1 MKSLPREFYDR
12 DTLEVAKDL
21 LGCLLV
27 REYEGE
33 RLVGRITETEAYI
46 GRCDKACHAYGY
58 KRTGRTETL
67 FARPGTAY
75 LYLIYGM
82 YTCLNFV
89 TEREGEPAAV
99 LIRAIEAVAGEET
112 MARLRF
118 GAVPEKWSSY
128 QRKNFLN
135 GPGKVCKAL
144 SLDKRQNGHDLL
156 TPPLYV
162 LPRDRA
168 VGNLHCG
175 PRIGIDY
182 AQDGSRSMWT
192 GTGISWEHA
201 NRSLCWI
208 LHGSMRQCQG
218 PCFSIRLLSETM
230 TDRKMSSERHAHSRK
245 SM

>member
-1 MKSLPREFYDR
+1 MKILTREFYDR
-12 DTLEVAKDL
+12 DTLTVAKDL

-33 RLVGRITETEAYI
+33 QLVGRITETEAYI

-58 KRTGRTETL
+58 KRTARTETL

-89 TEREGEPAAV
+89 TERSGEPAAV
-99 LIRAIEAVAGEET
+99 LIRGVEAVEGAQA

-118 GAVPEKWSSY
+118 GKGLNELTAY

-135 GPGKVCKAL
+135 GPGKVCKGM
-144 SLDKRQNGHDLL
+144 SLDRSLNGHDLL

-162 LPRDRA
+162 LSREGT
-168 VGNLHCG
+168 VGEIHCG
-175 PRIGIDY
+175 PRIGVDY
-182 AQDGSRSMWT
+182 AQEAKDFPWRFWT
-192 GTGISWEHA
+192 D
-201 NRSLCWI
+201 
-208 LHGSMRQCQG
+208 M
-218 PCFSIRLLSETM
+218 
-230 TDRKMSSERHAHSRK
+230 
-245 SM
+245 

>member
-58 KRTGRTETL
+58 KRTDRTETL

-182 AQDGSRSMWT
+182 AQEAKDFPWRFWV
-192 GTGISWEHA
+192 
-201 NRSLCWI
+201 
-208 LHGSMRQCQG
+208 
-218 PCFSIRLLSETM
+218 
-230 TDRKMSSERHAHSRK
+230 
-245 SM
+245 